1 MQGGC
6 LQPTKQKE
14 GLQRHAGSAA
24 YWGVACLRLL
34 PFSLISAVVMGVA
47 AAWQCAQD
55 RVGEQV

>member
-55 RVGEQV
+55 